1 MPEVIQGE
9 GGAST
14 ATIAYTLVAA
24 APTSRVASDNTIQD
38 VIQVTATSTEYAVTF
53 TFFVTPQSWTT
64 DGGPPLIQEK
74 TGQVNAVMEAAHV
87 QGFRT
92 VQEQNASR
100 LLVNYAVIS
109 VGTDDGLIYD
119 EVQVEMDKLGTPAVF
134 GAISAT
140 WDRLNTIAGG
150 GLT

>member
-1 MPEVIQGE
+1 MPEVVQE
-9 GGAST
+9 AGGGST
-14 ATIAYTLVAA
+14 ASIAYALVAA

-38 VIQVTATSTEYAVTF
+38 VIQVTATSILHGVTY
-53 TFFVTPQSWTT
+53 TWFVTPQAWTT

-74 TGQVNAVMEAAHV
+74 TGQVNAVMDADHV

-100 LLVNYAVIS
+100 LLVNFAVIA

-134 GAISAT
+134 GAITAT
-140 WDRLNTIAGG
+140 WDRLNHIAGG
-150 GLT
+150 GLA